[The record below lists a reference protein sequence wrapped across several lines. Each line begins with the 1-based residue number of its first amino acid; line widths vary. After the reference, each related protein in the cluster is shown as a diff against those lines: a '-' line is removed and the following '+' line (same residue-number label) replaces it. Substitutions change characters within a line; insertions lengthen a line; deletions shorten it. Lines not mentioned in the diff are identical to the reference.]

1 MNLVGLPQERM
12 TLIFG
17 MDNGSAGES
26 TSFVVL
32 PLDRE
37 KSHRRER

>member
-1 MNLVGLPQERM
+1 LPQERM

-26 TSFVVL
+26 TSLVVV
-32 PLDRE
+32 PFDGE
-37 KSHRRER
+37 KSHGRER